1 LAVRLRPGKGV
12 CSTPCVYYSVLGE
25 FCISLTGITQT
36 MVDEAVAFPDVVGIM
51 DEWLGQPATG
61 FVWAGWGSYARL
73 HISAQSMR
81 VDAQPTILS
90 DLHLNRKRIWRRT
103 TGQKKKNGL
112 AIA

>member
-1 LAVRLRPGKGV
+1 
-12 CSTPCVYYSVLGE
+12 VLGE

-61 FVWAGWGSYARL
+61 FVWAGWGNYARL